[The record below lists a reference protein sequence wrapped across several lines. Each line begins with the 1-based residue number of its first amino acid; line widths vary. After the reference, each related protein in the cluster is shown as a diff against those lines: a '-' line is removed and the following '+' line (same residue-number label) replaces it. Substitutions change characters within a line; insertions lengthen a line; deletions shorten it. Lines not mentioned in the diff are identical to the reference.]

1 MAMSSSLLIKLI
13 SAFSAEPT
21 AAIPFS
27 NTGVGHLSLSVLVV
41 KMPLKWHVYIS
52 YPESH
57 LYLSKPKV

>member
-1 MAMSSSLLIKLI
+1 M
-13 SAFSAEPT
+13 SAFFAELT

-27 NTGVGHLSLSVLVV
+27 NRGIGHLSLSVLVV
-41 KMPLKWHVYIS
+41 KMPLKWHVCIS